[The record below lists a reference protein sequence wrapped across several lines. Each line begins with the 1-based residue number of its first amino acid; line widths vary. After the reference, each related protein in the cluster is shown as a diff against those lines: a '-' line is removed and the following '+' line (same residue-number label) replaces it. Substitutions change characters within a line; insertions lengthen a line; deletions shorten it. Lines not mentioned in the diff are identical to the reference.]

1 MPHHRCRPK
10 RTLVWPAVLA
20 VFLVFP
26 AASNALA
33 EEQDIVGIYFDQEGL
48 STTFHT
54 TEPWQIVMAWLV
66 LINISAESGV
76 QAIGIYGAMEG
87 TIWDWCSWSLMG
99 DLGNPTCDPEWIL
112 GAAPPI
118 PWAYAIPVVEIGIV
132 VHSLDEW
139 GRLYIQPPPLM
150 DPFDGI
156 HAVYEANDGV
166 PGTIIPLQPSSGSY
180 DLPVAGVNVDVVPVT
195 ASSWGAVKALYR
207 THEK

>member
-1 MPHHRCRPK
+1 MLSRFQLQGRVLI
-10 RTLVWPAVLA
+10 TPAVLA
-20 VFLVFP
+20 ALLVLLP
-26 AASNALA
+26 AGHALA

-48 STTFHT
+48 TTTFHT
-54 TEPWQIVMAWLV
+54 TEPHQTVMAYLV

-76 QAIGIYGAMEG
+76 QAIGIWGALEG
-87 TIWDWCSWSLMG
+87 TIYDWCSWSLMG
-99 DLGNPTCDPEWIL
+99 GIQIPTCDPYWIL

-139 GRLYIQPPPLM
+139 GRLYVQPPPPI

-156 HAVYEANDGV
+156 HAFYQANDGV
-166 PGTIIPLQPSSGSY
+166 PGTLVPLQPSSGSY

-207 THEK
+207 THEE